1 MAALPFV
8 FLTNDLHVV
17 SSAILQQTQAPTH
30 VQITKNFLKSH
41 VDDIMSEF
49 FKIKAMGS
57 GTAEE
62 WLKGLDERGKD
73 KRNDAAKWERWEAA
87 GGVQRM
93 RHGDPSE
100 VSDTIR
106 KPKPATTIATPASN
120 DFARPMLGTFGLR
133 SYGMNSGATQVTGPP
148 IRSEQSMSATFCK
161 HNLVLFLPSCEN

>member
-8 FLTNDLHVV
+8 FLTNELHVV
-17 SSAILQQTQAPTH
+17 SSATLQHTQAPQ

-41 VDDIMSEF
+41 IDDIMSEF

-87 GGVQRM
+87 GGIQRM
-93 RHGDPSE
+93 RRGDPSE
-100 VSDTIR
+100 ASDPIR
-106 KPKPATTIATPASN
+106 KPKATTTVATSASN
-120 DFARPMLGTFGLR
+120 EFPRPMLGTFGLR
-133 SYGMNSGATQVTGPP
+133 NYGINSATTQVTGPP
-148 IRSEQSMSATFCK
+148 IQSEQSMSATFCK
-161 HNLVLFLPSCEN
+161 NSLVLFWSGYKS